1 MVRPRDRQE
10 RALAKRLPRGPLR
23 PVSLVEEVSRVLR
36 EAILEGTLRGGEQLV
51 EAELKEQFGVSRS
64 PIREA
69 LRDLEKKGLVEIIP
83 RKGAF
88 VRSISSRDIEEN
100 FPVRAVLEGLA
111 AKEALEKLQP
121 EQMRDMEEAL
131 EKMRGA
137 VEAKD
142 GKSYWEHH
150 RLFHDTF
157 IQACGNQVLMGLL
170 RDLRTHALWYR
181 FSYQYYQE
189 DLARSLAIH
198 EKILELFRKKDP
210 NKSQELEVM
219 VRVHIEEAMG
229 RFLSYLEEQE
239 TKGKCRSDSVSQ
251 DGASSSSLPGRQG

>member
-1 MVRPRDRQE
+1 MTWSRNKLQRSIAE
-10 RALAKRLPRGPLR
+10 RLGGIPLR
-23 PVSLVEEVSRVLR
+23 PVSLVEEVSRVLK

-69 LRDLEKKGLVEIIP
+69 LRDLEKKGLVEIVP

-111 AKEALEKLQP
+111 AKKALHKLGP
-121 EQMRDMEEAL
+121 EQIREMEKAL
-131 EKMRGA
+131 QNMRGA

-150 RLFHDTF
+150 RLFHETF
-157 IQACGNQVLMGLL
+157 IQGCGNQLLIGLL

-198 EKILELFRKKDP
+198 EKILEIFRNKDIR
-210 NKSQELEVM
+210 KSRDLEEM
-219 VRVHIEEAMG
+219 VRVHIEEAME
-229 RFLSYLEEQE
+229 RFLSYLGEQG
-239 TKGKCRSDSVSQ
+239 GKEILSNGPIGSKTGGVAPVR
-251 DGASSSSLPGRQG
+251 RRR

>member
-1 MVRPRDRQE
+1 M
-10 RALAKRLPRGPLR
+10 
-23 PVSLVEEVSRVLR
+23 LR

-51 EAELKEQFGVSRS
+51 EAQLKEQFGVSRS

-69 LRDLEKKGLVEIIP
+69 LRDLEKKGLVEIVP

-88 VRSISSRDIEEN
+88 VRTISSKDIEEN

-111 AKEALEKLQP
+111 AKEALDKLQP
-121 EQMRDMEEAL
+121 EQMRDMERAL

-157 IQACGNQVLMGLL
+157 IQACGNQLLMGLL

-198 EKILELFRKKDP
+198 ENIIELFRKKDP
-210 NKSQELEVM
+210 KRSQELEVM
-219 VRVHIEEAMG
+219 VRIHIEEAME

-239 TKGKCRSDSVSQ
+239 TKEKRTSDLVSQ
-251 DGASSSSLPGRQG
+251 NGPSSSFLPGRQG